1 VSPELR
7 RLIQRLYPDGRS
19 ASACAFR
26 RDYAALDRRLGPFDG
41 VANFATG
48 VIVLGLEFQDATRE
62 LKTAQEARQRKKG
75 RRPSEQAIERRKRRQ
90 GLAWQS
96 YAQAL
101 RELEERVK
109 RMNSNG
115 HADPLM
121 AVRAA
126 VAEANR

>member
-7 RLIQRLYPDGRS
+7 RLIRRLYPDGRS

-26 RDYAALDRRLGPFDG
+26 RDYAALDRRLGPFNG
-41 VANFATG
+41 VVNFATG
-48 VIVLGLEFQDATRE
+48 VIVLGLEFQDSTRE

-75 RRPSEQAIERRKRRQ
+75 RRPSEQAIERKKRRQ

-101 RELEERVK
+101 RELEERVQH
-109 RMNSNG
+109 RPRGSSLAALLAAAEESNS
-115 HADPLM
+115 
-121 AVRAA
+121 
-126 VAEANR
+126 